1 MGAWVGNFLWVWF
14 CDGVFCLVF
23 FFVGGLWFF
32 CLGFGF
38 FFFVMDGQ

>member
-1 MGAWVGNFLWVWF
+1 MGLWVGNFLWVWF
-14 CDGVFCLVF
+14 CDGVFCLVG

-38 FFFVMDGQ
+38 FFVMDGQ